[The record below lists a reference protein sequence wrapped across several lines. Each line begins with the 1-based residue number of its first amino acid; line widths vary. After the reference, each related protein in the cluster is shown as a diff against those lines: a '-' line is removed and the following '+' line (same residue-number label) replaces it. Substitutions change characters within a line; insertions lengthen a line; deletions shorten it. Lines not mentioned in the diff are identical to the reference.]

1 MCFLFKN
8 TKELIKMD
16 HNYENNLLKIEHEND
31 ILHFTALKDQH
42 VDSDITEIK
51 EYFKTFFELLITQP
65 TDVNYAFIFDIRVV
79 SAYNL
84 FTFAKDLKQ
93 FFKNYETEL
102 HRFIGCTSIITDNS
116 FIRIV
121 LAPLIKLINKGRAL
135 QFTRNTQSA
144 ITFARKELDKLNQ
157 ERAEK
162 SAITAGIV
170 VDPPASV
177 FRSHDAND
185 VTVEDFDVNEID

>member
-1 MCFLFKN
+1 
-8 TKELIKMD
+8 MD

-84 FTFAKDLKQ
+84 FTLNPVLFTWL
-93 FFKNYETEL
+93 
-102 HRFIGCTSIITDNS
+102 SIVES
-116 FIRIV
+116 
-121 LAPLIKLINKGRAL
+121 P
-135 QFTRNTQSA
+135 
-144 ITFARKELDKLNQ
+144 
-157 ERAEK
+157 
-162 SAITAGIV
+162 
-170 VDPPASV
+170 SV
-177 FRSHDAND
+177 
-185 VTVEDFDVNEID
+185 